1 MRRESIAE
9 MEGEMHEDCRRIKG
23 ARKISRGEKWIME
36 NYLTLESAQVALIPT
51 FQMAHKEFLLC
62 IATLNESSHL
72 WVSPN
77 YGRKTYQS

>member
-36 NYLTLESAQVALIPT
+36 NYLT
-51 FQMAHKEFLLC
+51 
-62 IATLNESSHL
+62 
-72 WVSPN
+72 
-77 YGRKTYQS
+77 